1 VPEPEV
7 TPVPVEEE
15 SWKDW
20 AYRYRLEIGGGVLAV
35 AGVLIWLYWI
45 SKGGGNPPPSDI
57 PSGAP
62 WPSSKNVPVPPVPN
76 VSFDDWS
83 KAKAAAAAAAE
94 AAMNIKNNESKINV
108 DIEQKGAAAG
118 EVPKQNFNNN
128 LNMNDM
134 NELKPKMPNFIK
146 EQDEYMGDI
155 DIDAMIEIEMMKS
168 QSIDNKLKLINK
180 NFEEQGGEGEV
191 FTSLQPS
198 LKNDVDN
205 DVNEN
210 VNNLDLENKSNI
222 TIDEVQ
228 VPAFNIDVN
237 KYIEVE
243 EPQLEVKEQE
253 VFKELPS
260 NIELKLPNVG
270 ALIGLGQA
278 VNVIT
283 EVGEKRKESK
293 IIGKELYLIT
303 AIADVKEVIKEW
315 GKAKNISSLDLV
327 KAHKVKEIKERN
339 LDIALEKELNK
350 INSRYSGKNLK
361 RIESRRGFYAVKVI
375 NSWI

>member
-1 VPEPEV
+1 
-7 TPVPVEEE
+7 
-15 SWKDW
+15 
-20 AYRYRLEIGGGVLAV
+20 
-35 AGVLIWLYWI
+35 
-45 SKGGGNPPPSDI
+45 
-57 PSGAP
+57 
-62 WPSSKNVPVPPVPN
+62 
-76 VSFDDWS
+76 
-83 KAKAAAAAAAE
+83 
-94 AAMNIKNNESKINV
+94 MNIKNNESKINV

-303 AIADVKEVIKEW
+303 AIADVKEVIKE
-315 GKAKNISSLDLV
+315 
-327 KAHKVKEIKERN
+327 
-339 LDIALEKELNK
+339 
-350 INSRYSGKNLK
+350 
-361 RIESRRGFYAVKVI
+361 
-375 NSWI
+375 